1 MQAAVWLVEPVVA
14 GHQEELARQAVAFQ
28 AGRIARRARRRPG
41 TRRERLGWMLVELGL
56 RLALP
61 AGERPGVTFG

>member
-1 MQAAVWLVEPVVA
+1 MQAAVWLVEPVVS

-28 AGRIARRARRRPG
+28 AGRISRRARRRPG
-41 TRRERLGWMLVELGL
+41 TRRQRLGWALVELGL

-61 AGERPGVTFG
+61 AGEHPG